1 EPITTTYRGYTV
13 YEAPPNSSGHILL
26 QELNLVEG
34 FDIGALGVLSP
45 ESIHLMVEAKKLAFA
60 DREAYVADPEWT
72 KIPLAGLLS
81 KEYAAARRAG
91 IDHDHAAGTVSAG
104 DAWRYDPAG
113 APPAEL
119 AAAGRERHE
128 DTTCFA
134 VMDRWGNAVCQLQS
148 IQSSFG
154 SGFVAGDTGILL
166 NNRMTYW
173 HLDEHHPDRLEP
185 GKRVRHTMN
194 PVLVFKDGEVLLA
207 LGTPGADTQVQT
219 NLQLITHLLGHN
231 MTVQEAVEAP
241 RWRHRQVGGEST
253 VPHGADDALVLEA
266 RFPVEVRDALA
277 ARGHTLEI
285 IGPWDAVGSAVIVQ
299 RDPATGALMGGADP
313 RRDAYAVGL

>member
-1 EPITTTYRGYTV
+1 V
-13 YEAPPNSSGHILL
+13 LQILNML
-26 QELNLVEG
+26 EQ
-34 FDIGALGVLSP
+34 FDLRSLGCNTAAA
-45 ESIHLMVEAKKLAFA
+45 IQLMVEAKRLAFA
-60 DREAYVADPEWT
+60 DRERYLADPGWT
-72 KIPLAGLLS
+72 DIPLAGMLA
-81 KEYAAARRAG
+81 KEYAQQRARLIDLDRAMAEATPG
-91 IDHDHAAGTVSAG
+91 AP
-104 DAWRYDPAG
+104 WRYQ
-113 APPAEL
+113 AEPL
-119 AAAGRERHE
+119 VARSPRRSHGPEE
-128 DTTCFA
+128 DTTCFVVA
-134 VMDRWGNAVCQLQS
+134 DGDGNAVCQLQS
-148 IQSSFG
+148 LQSAFG
-154 SGFVAGDTGILL
+154 SGLVAEGTGILL

-219 NLQLITHLLGHN
+219 NLQLITHLLDHG

-253 VPHGADDALVLEA
+253 VPHGTDDVLVLEE
-266 RFPVEVRDALA
+266 RFPTDVRDALA

-285 IGPWDAVGSAVIVQ
+285 LGPWDAVGSAVIVK